1 MRTTDQR
8 PETFRSDAFGA
19 LSAVQRALADVLRSV
34 APTGTKA
41 LTLARV
47 LQVDKS
53 LAWRVCRFVAE
64 PDVFVAS
71 AHLPG
76 ESGLRI
82 FARAIRAGQV
92 PMPLVEA
99 LDRALDG
106 LDAVV
111 RQHARTRASFRAML
125 AQSADPSGEDP
136 RVVDY
141 RKAAF
146 HANAAIWGIDADVRA
161 ALAFVTRGD
170 EPGRLDLTLVSGSAG
185 IHRLRRDTPWTL
197 FQRRVERDGKP
208 LPTPS
213 APLDPA
219 LAADAIPL
227 LADHSTVRA
236 ADLCV
241 DTADGRLR
249 CWLPPGDVGRAV
261 AMDCFFAERYRALLP
276 ARRRDGIEFADIT
289 LRHEIP
295 AEHSLVELWVER
307 GIGLD
312 QPPDVLLYSMLAGE
326 LEGTEPQRA
335 HRRLPLAAAP
345 RPIDGAR
352 PDAGDPAFPRHAEL
366 LAAATA
372 RLGTPLAAMA
382 GHRVTLR
389 YPVLSTALVLRLRL
403 PTDG

>member
-197 FQRRVERDGKP
+197 FQRRVERDG
-208 LPTPS
+208 
-213 APLDPA
+213 
-219 LAADAIPL
+219 
-227 LADHSTVRA
+227 
-236 ADLCV
+236 
-241 DTADGRLR
+241 
-249 CWLPPGDVGRAV
+249 
-261 AMDCFFAERYRALLP
+261 
-276 ARRRDGIEFADIT
+276 
-289 LRHEIP
+289 
-295 AEHSLVELWVER
+295 
-307 GIGLD
+307 
-312 QPPDVLLYSMLAGE
+312 
-326 LEGTEPQRA
+326 
-335 HRRLPLAAAP
+335 
-345 RPIDGAR
+345 
-352 PDAGDPAFPRHAEL
+352 
-366 LAAATA
+366 
-372 RLGTPLAAMA
+372 
-382 GHRVTLR
+382 
-389 YPVLSTALVLRLRL
+389 
-403 PTDG
+403 